1 MLPRKNRRIRVIDP
15 IAAHRVI
22 DFKIVTSSHLEIFK
36 AVCRRR
42 VYTASSSL
50 GRHVFAQHNG
60 HGLVTKGGQQ
70 HESLQRAAFGSA
82 DDLIA
87 GDTKPLCAGLCQR
100 LGNQNASAT
109 RLQHH
114 VIKLCRECDA
124 AISGQRP
131 GRCGPY
137 REAEGDTVVTTQPV
151 GGRRSVNKSKGD
163 IDGGGLLIPIFHLG
177 LCQC

>member
-36 AVCRRR
+36 TVCRRR
-42 VYTASSSL
+42 VYTAGSSL

-70 HESLQRAAFGSA
+70 HESLQRAALGPA

-87 GDTKPLCAGLCQR
+87 GDAKPFCAGLCER
-100 LGNQNASAT
+100 LGNQNAPAT
-109 RLQHH
+109 SLQHY
-114 VIKLCRECDA
+114 VIKLSRECNA
-124 AISGQRP
+124 TISGQRP
-131 GRCGPY
+131 GRCRPD

-151 GGRRSVNKSKGD
+151 GGRRTVNESEGD
-163 IDGGGLLIPIFHLG
+163 IDGGGLLVPILHLG